1 MDIEYAQTATTETN
15 GKSPGNVKEHPS
27 NDSTSKH
34 SSRLPRARRWS
45 IGIKAL
51 ILGIVLVLV
60 ISSGGGAYYYFSGH
74 HAERNDLVRYTVKK
88 DKLLLTIVER
98 GALESADNAD
108 IVCKVK
114 AGTKNS
120 TVATT
125 IKMVVDDGTRVK
137 KGDLVAELDDS
148 GLVEQVK
155 SEKIVLDRA
164 ESDAKQAR
172 DNLIIVES
180 QNSTEIETARVKLQL
195 AEIDLMKYKEGEYVQ
210 TKKQLEGDQKN
221 AESDVEQARDRAAW
235 SKRMLQKG
243 YQTQSQA
250 QADQSKFESYEL
262 ALKKAMEAIR
272 VLDDKNY
279 GMAKRTMT
287 SLRNDVEEGKR
298 GLKRAETQARAKYNQ
313 AETDAKAKQ
322 SVYEQERDR
331 YHEYE
336 EEVKKCILRA
346 PQDGLVVY
354 YISEQSRFG
363 SGSQQSIVAQGEPVR
378 EGQKLMRIPDLS
390 KMLVNTK
397 VHEALVRSLR
407 GEEHD
412 AYGKLLFPGMPA
424 HVRLDS
430 YPDRV
435 LTAHVKSVA
444 TVASQQDFFSADVK
458 VYQTMVAIDE
468 AVDGMKP
475 GMSAEVTILVDAS
488 KEPSL
493 LIPVEGILGKV
504 DSGRHRQCFVMT
516 PEGPEER
523 DIIVGLTNEKMAE
536 IQSGLKEGEQVILN
550 PKSLLNEKTKRHV
563 PADAEVDN
571 AGPSWNG
578 ANLPADS
585 GSGKRPGGKAKEGKA
600 GGADSKNG
608 RAGGQQRSPEER
620 QKMQQETIERFRKA
634 TPDERKEMLEQVPET
649 YRDKLKQTLK
659 DRGITVPE

>member
-250 QADQSKFESYEL
+250 QADQSKFES
-262 ALKKAMEAIR
+262 
-272 VLDDKNY
+272 
-279 GMAKRTMT
+279 
-287 SLRNDVEEGKR
+287 
-298 GLKRAETQARAKYNQ
+298 
-313 AETDAKAKQ
+313 
-322 SVYEQERDR
+322 
-331 YHEYE
+331 
-336 EEVKKCILRA
+336 
-346 PQDGLVVY
+346 
-354 YISEQSRFG
+354 
-363 SGSQQSIVAQGEPVR
+363 
-378 EGQKLMRIPDLS
+378 
-390 KMLVNTK
+390 
-397 VHEALVRSLR
+397 
-407 GEEHD
+407 
-412 AYGKLLFPGMPA
+412 
-424 HVRLDS
+424 
-430 YPDRV
+430 
-435 LTAHVKSVA
+435 
-444 TVASQQDFFSADVK
+444 
-458 VYQTMVAIDE
+458 
-468 AVDGMKP
+468 
-475 GMSAEVTILVDAS
+475 
-488 KEPSL
+488 
-493 LIPVEGILGKV
+493 
-504 DSGRHRQCFVMT
+504 
-516 PEGPEER
+516 
-523 DIIVGLTNEKMAE
+523 
-536 IQSGLKEGEQVILN
+536 
-550 PKSLLNEKTKRHV
+550 
-563 PADAEVDN
+563 
-571 AGPSWNG
+571 
-578 ANLPADS
+578 
-585 GSGKRPGGKAKEGKA
+585 
-600 GGADSKNG
+600 
-608 RAGGQQRSPEER
+608 
-620 QKMQQETIERFRKA
+620 
-634 TPDERKEMLEQVPET
+634 
-649 YRDKLKQTLK
+649 
-659 DRGITVPE
+659 